1 MAVIQLFGT
10 AFEARPRVLDVG
22 HQRAHLTGLGCLAL
36 LDGDL
41 FRPIGAIGVL
51 QVERELGDTAHVAR
65 GDGEFDGAVART
77 LRRGGCN
84 PVAALQDFERPG
96 AVTLYGEC
104 GGAFRGTVGIE
115 RKHIGGDFEIRH
127 PLVVVI
133 VHT

>member
-1 MAVIQLFGT
+1 MVNSTVPSPEPCVA
-10 AFEARPRVLDVG
+10 E
-22 HQRAHLTGLGCLAL
+22 
-36 LDGDL
+36 
-41 FRPIGAIGVL
+41 GV
-51 QVERELGDTAHVAR
+51 
-65 GDGEFDGAVART
+65 
-77 LRRGGCN
+77 N

>member
-22 HQRAHLTGLGCLAL
+22 HQRAHLAGLGRLAL

-41 FRPIGAIGVL
+41 FRPIGAICVL

-65 GDGEFDGAVART
+65 GDGEFDGTVARA
-77 LRRGGCN
+77 LSCGGRN
-84 PVAALQDFERPG
+84 PVAALQHFERPG
-96 AVTLYGEC
+96 AVALYGEC

-115 RKHIGGDFEIRH
+115 REHVGGDFEIRH